1 MKTFLKTLSVVLL
14 ASFAVLAQEPRTNVN
29 QFDHAEYL
37 KPASGEKPKSLS
49 AVPGTLAFDQT
60 KKSVEF
66 VDGKGSAAFSIKY
79 DAIKSMLY
87 ERTSK
92 PRYVAAILISP
103 FFLFAHSKKHFLT
116 IQYTDDA
123 GAGQYALIHLD
134 KKNARAAVAA
144 AEAATGKKVERE
156 EEK

>member
-1 MKTFLKTLSVVLL
+1 MGKLVKIMSVVLL
-14 ASFAVLAQEPRTNVN
+14 ASCVLLSEEPRNLN
-29 QFDHAEYL
+29 QFNHAEYL
-37 KPASGEKPKSLS
+37 QPVAGEKSKSAS
-49 AVPGTLAFDQT
+49 MISGTLTFNQE

-66 VDGKGSAAFSIKY
+66 LDGKGSAVLSVKY

-92 PRYVAAILISP
+92 PRYVAAILVSP
-103 FFLFAHSKKHFLT
+103 LFLFAHSKKHYLT
-116 IQYTDDA
+116 IQYADDA
-123 GAGQYALIHLD
+123 GAGQYAIVHLD

-144 AEAATGKKVERE
+144 AEAATGKKVDRE